1 MHFLLIEMCLKLC
14 GNLIKV
20 CPYEAEP
27 FIKCPGLVYEHPFVL
42 QYMIFLCCNGM
53 GTENKSVNF
62 YGLFPLKMNICGYIK
77 TLFET
82 RMFNG
87 TFFIALA

>member
-1 MHFLLIEMCLKLC
+1 M
-14 GNLIKV
+14 
-20 CPYEAEP
+20 
-27 FIKCPGLVYEHPFVL
+27 L
-42 QYMIFLCCNGM
+42 QLNEYKK
-53 GTENKSVNF
+53 NKSVNF

-82 RMFNG
+82 RMFYG